1 MATNK
6 QKVAAKKNIKKAQVK
21 WKSMTHRQHAL
32 AQPQGRARQKPG
44 TTGKGKFFHIEVRPK
59 RDFKIF
65 RIQDV
70 GKKGGLER
78 VAGKRPSGS
87 WDTVA
92 WLVSKEDAKIR
103 NHELIIKDI
112 HAKTVLKNL
121 QGPIIRVKG
130 DIFRAKPKKNV
141 PERLKPTPAMKKAQK
156 VNIAKAQ
163 KAKLLHNKFVWKKSK

>member
-1 MATNK
+1 MTTNK
-6 QKVAAKKNIKKAQVK
+6 QKKAAKQNIKKAQAK

-32 AQPQGRARQKPG
+32 AQPQGRNRKKPG

-59 RDFKIF
+59 SEFKTF

-78 VAGKRPSGS
+78 LAGRRSSGS

-92 WLVSKEDAKIR
+92 WLVSKEDAKIKNR
-103 NHELIIKDI
+103 ELIIKDI

-121 QGPIIRVKG
+121 RGPIMRVKG
-130 DIFRAKPKKNV
+130 DIFRAHPRANV
-141 PERLKPTPAMKKAQK
+141 PERLKPTPAMKRAQMANIKKAQ
-156 VNIAKAQ
+156 AARR
-163 KAKLLHNKFVWKKSK
+163 